1 MPGLLPRHGRRTA
14 TYLLVALGGLLQAQ
28 DGPLQA
34 TPPQDPEVRAALL
47 RATMLLRIAAYIQ
60 PAIPPASR
68 PAQLR
73 VGVVGDDAASQVLRQ
88 QMAGKQ
94 FGGRELLVLAVTAD
108 EAMSADKTVNV
119 DLLYVA
125 TSIDDAA
132 ANKIVAAHRTSPL
145 PLISERRGFA
155 AGGGTVQL
163 FVKEN
168 FLRFEVNVETLKR
181 QGLLAD
187 SQLLKMSQ
195 RGPR

>member
-1 MPGLLPRHGRRTA
+1 MA
-14 TYLLVALGGLLQAQ
+14 FGGLLQAQ

-34 TPPQDPEVRAALL
+34 GPPQDPEVRAALL

-60 PAIPPASR
+60 PAIPPAPR

-94 FGGRELLVLAVTAD
+94 FAGRELVVLGITAD
-108 EAMSADKTVNV
+108 DALSTDKTATV
-119 DLLYVA
+119 DLLYIA
-125 TSIDDAA
+125 TTIDDAVA
-132 ANKIVAAHRTSPL
+132 VKIVAAHKTSPV

-155 AGGGTVQL
+155 AAGGTVQL

-168 FLRFEVNVETLKR
+168 FLRFEVNVEALKR